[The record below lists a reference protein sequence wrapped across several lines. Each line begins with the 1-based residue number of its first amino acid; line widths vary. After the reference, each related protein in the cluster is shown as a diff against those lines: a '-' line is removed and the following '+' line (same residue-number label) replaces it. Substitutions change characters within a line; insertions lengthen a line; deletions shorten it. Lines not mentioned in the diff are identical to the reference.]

1 MKTMP
6 PSRRRRSVDVDITPL
21 VDVLF
26 MLIIF
31 FVLTT
36 SFVQGAID
44 LTLPSGS
51 PSAVPGNPVVL
62 SVRKDGTL
70 FWSKERISREE
81 LSTYVAKIVS
91 KSGDIMITAD
101 RDVKYGIVAE
111 LMDELQRL
119 GVRELSLAFGGG
131 E

>member
-1 MKTMP
+1 MP

-91 KSGDIMITAD
+91 KSGDIMIAAD

>member
-91 KSGDIMITAD
+91 KSGDIMIAAD

-131 E
+131 K

>member
-1 MKTMP
+1 MP

-91 KSGDIMITAD
+91 KSGDIMIAAD

-131 E
+131 K

>member
-1 MKTMP
+1 MP

-44 LTLPSGS
+44 LTLPSGN

-70 FWSKERISREE
+70 FWSKERISRKE
-81 LSTYVAKIVS
+81 LSSHVAKIVS
-91 KSGDIMITAD
+91 KSGDIMIAAD

-131 E
+131 K

>member
-1 MKTMP
+1 MP
-6 PSRRRRSVDVDITPL
+6 SSRRRRSVDVDITPL

-91 KSGDIMITAD
+91 KSGDIMIAAD

>member
-91 KSGDIMITAD
+91 KSGNIMITAD

>member
-1 MKTMP
+1 
-6 PSRRRRSVDVDITPL
+6 
-21 VDVLF
+21 

-91 KSGDIMITAD
+91 KSGDIMIAAD

-131 E
+131 K

>member
-1 MKTMP
+1 MP